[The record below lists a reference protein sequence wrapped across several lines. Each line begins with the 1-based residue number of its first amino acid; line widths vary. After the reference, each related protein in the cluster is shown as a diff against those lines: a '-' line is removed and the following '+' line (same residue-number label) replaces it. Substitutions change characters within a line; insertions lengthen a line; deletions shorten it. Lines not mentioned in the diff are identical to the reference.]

1 MTEYEFSQ
9 LPKDEQVLYNKA
21 VDWVMTTRCEY
32 CILKKT
38 CTDDHKCIE
47 HIVNY
52 LRQKR
57 GNKR

>member
-9 LPKDEQVLYNKA
+9 LPKEEKILYNKA

-32 CILKKT
+32 CILEKT
-38 CTDDHKCIE
+38 CTDDHECIE

-52 LRQKR
+52 LRQK
-57 GNKR
+57 KR